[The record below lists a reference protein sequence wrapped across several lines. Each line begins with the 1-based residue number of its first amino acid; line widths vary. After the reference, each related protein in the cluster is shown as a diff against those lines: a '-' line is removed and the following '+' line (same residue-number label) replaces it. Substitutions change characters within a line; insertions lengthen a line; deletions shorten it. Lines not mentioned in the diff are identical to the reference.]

1 VSATSVR
8 REAESDLRWRQRGVE
23 IAPIASCLHARALAA
38 LDRLP
43 LAFPETA
50 DDPEAAAEMKA
61 RLEGLVPSLG
71 WFIWHH
77 REIGGA
83 YQFEVEET
91 LCRAEAIR

>member
-1 VSATSVR
+1 
-8 REAESDLRWRQRGVE
+8 
-23 IAPIASCLHARALAA
+23 
-38 LDRLP
+38 
-43 LAFPETA
+43 
-50 DDPEAAAEMKA
+50 MKA